1 MSPSFFQPP
10 AHDTYVLRNLRAPLC
25 LLKVDA
31 AAADRMVAFA
41 DGHGELVAIDLR
53 ITHGRI
59 DAIAPAGSFDG
70 ASGPDLDASMVLPG
84 MVDVHTHLDK
94 GHIWPRQPNPTGD
107 GAGA

>member
-10 AHDTYVLRNLRAPLC
+10 AQDSYVLRNLRAPRC
-25 LLKVDA
+25 LLQ
-31 AAADRMVAFA
+31 ADLPTIEPRS
-41 DGHGELVAIDLR
+41 DGDLVAVDLR
-53 ITHGRI
+53 IAHGRI
-59 DAIAPAGSFDG
+59 DAIAPAGSFDA

-84 MVDVHTHLDK
+84 MVDLHTHLDK